1 MFGFASIIPFL
12 WPLLSL
18 CLSLEHQIKAVSP
31 VFTMTPYFTFT
42 YQKITSLFVVWTR
55 KIQIPYILFPVME
68 KWTARHGI
76 AGTPCCLHT
85 CPVSSPWFPRHARSP
100 RQDPFVS
107 TCHVSR
113 VSLPRVC
120 LCDCLSVS
128 AVICWSSST
137 GLLSTIHTD
146 TKRAQNLASIVV
158 FLCGV
163 AKRHKCVKMH
173 AFVYCV
179 HVYFN
184 VFFVS

>member
-1 MFGFASIIPFL
+1 MLAKRSNAWLNEEYITCLALPFASIIPCL
-12 WPLLSL
+12 WPCARS
-18 CLSLEHQIKAVSP
+18 LSLEHQIKAVSP
-31 VFTMTPYFTFT
+31 VFTTTPYFTFT

-128 AVICWSSST
+128 TVICWSSYI
-137 GLLSTIHTD
+137 GFWVD
-146 TKRAQNLASIVV
+146 
-158 FLCGV
+158 LCTLIQSV
-163 AKRHKCVKMH
+163 LRI
-173 AFVYCV
+173 
-179 HVYFN
+179 
-184 VFFVS
+184 

>member
-12 WPLLSL
+12 WPLLF
-18 CLSLEHQIKAVSP
+18 LSLYR
-31 VFTMTPYFTFT
+31 TPDKGCVPCFYDDTIFYFHLSENN
-42 YQKITSLFVVWTR
+42 IFVCGLDR
-55 KIQIPYILFPVME
+55 KIQISHILFPVME
-68 KWTARHGI
+68 KWTARHSI

-137 GLLSTIHTD
+137 GFWV
-146 TKRAQNLASIVV
+146 A
-158 FLCGV
+158 LCTLIQSV
-163 AKRHKCVKMH
+163 LRI
-173 AFVYCV
+173 
-179 HVYFN
+179 
-184 VFFVS
+184 